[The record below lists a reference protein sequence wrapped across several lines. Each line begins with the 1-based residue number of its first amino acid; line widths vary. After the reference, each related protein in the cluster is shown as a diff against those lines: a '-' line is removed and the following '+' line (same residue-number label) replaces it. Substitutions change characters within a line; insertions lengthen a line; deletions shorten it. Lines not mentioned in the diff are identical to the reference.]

1 MSDPVSQAARLVVL
15 VPFLAA
21 VLGLL
26 VARRRLASASIA
38 CFGSVVSLVAGSYA
52 LYAVHHDPFTFDVS
66 TVGALP
72 LGQLR
77 MPLHLLVDDLSA
89 IVVVA
94 VAIVGLAIQLFSKW
108 YLSDDDR
115 YGVFAATVSLF
126 LAAMFLVV
134 LSGDLIL
141 TLVGWEVMG
150 WCSYLLIGHNSRRE
164 SARRAATKAFL
175 VTRIADLA
183 FVIGLIILA
192 AGART
197 TSIPDVLTTWSGLP
211 GATMLTVALICLLC
225 GIAGKSAQFPF
236 HDWLPDAMEGPTP
249 ASALIHAA
257 TMVAA
262 GTFVLARL
270 FPIFVL
276 SDPARLVLAVIT
288 AVTMIGAAVLAFGQS
303 DLKRLL
309 AYSTVSQIAIM
320 LSALAVAPASTGAG
334 PAVFHL
340 LSHAMFKAL
349 LFLAIGWLSV
359 LVAGTAAVAMSGGVR
374 HHPQLRQPIAIGL
387 LALAG
392 VPPLVGFLS
401 KEYVLAAAHDSTS
414 GSGSAAGW
422 IVLVALGL
430 TVALTAAYC
439 TRAWLVLT
447 HLNPE
452 EEAIHQAAIA
462 DSKRIDDVS
471 LIEMFTELA
480 PRIAPDSTAE
490 SAPTAV
496 DVDVHVVVAVE
507 PGQVHADIHGHTD
520 IHASARGSVGILAFL
535 SLVGGLIVFTPMVR
549 VEPHLTW
556 WLAAASLLLILAAA
570 GAVRWMASTHGSGD
584 AADRLGAGRMALF
597 DRGFGADGVYVA
609 AVSPVVRLARV
620 VVNADRD
627 VIDAYVRG
635 TVVATRWAGL
645 ASERAHTGKPSS
657 YLVWLLFGL
666 LAVGLAGVTLW

>member
-1 MSDPVSQAARLVVL
+1 MSALAMSDLLLGDIVIGDPVALATRLVVL

-26 VARRRLASASIA
+26 VARRRLTSAFIA
-38 CFGSVVSLVAGSYA
+38 CTGAVVTLAAASYA
-52 LYAVHHDPFTFDVS
+52 LYAVHHDPFAGQVS
-66 TVGALP
+66 TIGALP
-72 LGQLR
+72 LGRLR
-77 MPLHLLVDDLSA
+77 MPLELMLDDLSA

-94 VAIVGLAIQLFSKW
+94 VAVVGLAIQLFSKW
-108 YLSDDDR
+108 YLHDDDR

-126 LAAMFLVV
+126 LAGMFLVV
-134 LSGDLIL
+134 LSGDLVL

-150 WCSYLLIGHNSRRE
+150 WCSYLLIGHDSRRE

-192 AGART
+192 AGAGT
-197 TSIPDVLTTWSGLP
+197 TSIPEVIATWSGLP
-211 GATMLTVALICLLC
+211 GATLTAAFACLLC

-276 SDPARLVLAVIT
+276 AEPARFVLAVIT

-303 DLKRLL
+303 DLKRML

-320 LSALAVAPASTGAG
+320 LSALAIAPVSTGAG
-334 PAVFHL
+334 PAVLHL

-359 LVAGTAAVAMSGGVR
+359 LVAGTAAVTMAGGVR
-374 HHPQLRQPIAIGL
+374 HHPQLKRPIAIGL

-392 VPPLVGFLS
+392 VPPLVGFVS
-401 KEYVLAAAHDSTS
+401 KEYVLSAAHDNTSES
-414 GSGSAAGW
+414 GSVAGW

-447 HLNPE
+447 HLNE
-452 EEAIHQAAIA
+452 LDEAIPETAIEN
-462 DSKRIDDVS
+462 SQEVDVT
-471 LIEMFTELA
+471 LFDMFTE
-480 PRIAPDSTAE
+480 PPPPSTPVWTDDAPD
-490 SAPTAV
+490 P
-496 DVDVHVVVAVE
+496 DH
-507 PGQVHADIHGHTD
+507 VHADIHG
-520 IHASARGSVGILAFL
+520 SARLSVGFLAFL
-535 SLVGGLIVFTPMVR
+535 SVVGGLVIFTPLVQ
-549 VEPHLTW
+549 VDPHLTW
-556 WLAAASLLLILAAA
+556 WLAVASLILILAA
-570 GAVRWMASTHGSGD
+570 GASVLFMAPVAGSGD
-584 AADRLGAGRMALF
+584 AADRLGASRMAKF
-597 DRGFGADGVYVA
+597 DKGFGADAVYVA
-609 AVSPVVRLARV
+609 VVSPVVALARIV
-620 VVNADRD
+620 VTADRE

-635 TVVATRWAGL
+635 TVVATRWAGT
-645 ASERAHTGKPSS
+645 AGERAHTRKPSS
-657 YLVWLLFGL
+657 YLVWLLLGL
-666 LAVGLAGVTLW
+666 LAVGVTGVTLW

>member
-1 MSDPVSQAARLVVL
+1 MSGSVSQAARLVVL
-15 VPFLAA
+15 VPFVAA

-26 VARRRLASASIA
+26 VARRRVASAVIA
-38 CFGSVVSLVAGSYA
+38 CTGAVVSLLAGTSA
-52 LYAVHHDPFTFDVS
+52 LYVVHHDQLAPEVS

-77 MPLHLLVDDLSA
+77 MPLHLLVDDLA
-89 IVVVA
+89 VIVVLA
-94 VAIVGLAIQLFSKW
+94 VAIVGLAVQLFARW
-108 YLSDDDR
+108 YLRDDDR
-115 YGVFAATVSLF
+115 YGVFSATVSLF

-134 LSGDLIL
+134 LSGDLVL

-150 WCSYLLIGHNSRRE
+150 WCSYLLIGHDSRRE

-197 TSIPDVLTTWSGLP
+197 TSIPDVIATWSRLP
-211 GATMLTVALICLLC
+211 GATLLTAAFICLLS

-276 SDPARLVLAVIT
+276 SDPARLLLAMIT

-320 LSALAVAPASTGAG
+320 LSALAVAPVSTGAG
-334 PAVFHL
+334 PAVLHL

-359 LVAGTAAVAMSGGVR
+359 LVVGTAAITMSGGVR
-374 HHPQLRQPIAIGL
+374 HHPKLARPIGIGL

-392 VPPLVGFLS
+392 VPPLVGFVS
-401 KEYVLAAAHDSTS
+401 KEYVLAAAHDDTSES
-414 GSGSAAGW
+414 GSVAGW
-422 IVLVALGL
+422 IILVAVGL

-447 HLNPE
+447 HLSAQ
-452 EEAIHQAAIA
+452 EEAIHEVAIKDSQEIA
-462 DSKRIDDVS
+462 DVV
-471 LIEMFTELA
+471 EH
-480 PRIAPDSTAE
+480 AE
-490 SAPTAV
+490 
-496 DVDVHVVVAVE
+496 
-507 PGQVHADIHGHTD
+507 IHG
-520 IHASARGSVGILAFL
+520 SARWSVGVLAFL
-535 SLVGGLIVFTPMVR
+535 SVVGGLIIFTPLVQ
-549 VEPHLTW
+549 VEPHINW
-556 WLAAASLLLILAAA
+556 WLAAASLVLILVAG
-570 GAVRWMASTHGSGD
+570 GAVRLMAPPHGSGD
-584 AADRLGAGRMALF
+584 AADRLGAARMAMF
-597 DRGFGADGVYVA
+597 DKGFGTDGVYVA
-609 AVSPVVRLARV
+609 VVSPVLQLARIV
-620 VVNADRD
+620 VTADRE

-635 TVVATRWAGL
+635 TVVATRWAGI
-645 ASERAHTGKPSS
+645 AGERAHTRKPSS
-657 YLVWLLFGL
+657 YLVWLLLGL
-666 LAVGLAGVTLW
+666 LAVGVVGVTLW